1 MCLNIKGMQEEAL
14 FTSSWRTPAS
24 SSSWAGGT
32 STAPTGA
39 SAVPADSSIDDPV
52 TGGSAPTSR
61 VDSMAATSARGDGG
75 AGSHLSEVVCS
86 PSLSFS
92 SRTSS
97 PMPAEER
104 DLAAHTV
111 GTPRCTDQGAP
122 AA

>member
-39 SAVPADSSIDDPV
+39 SAVPADTSTDDPV
-52 TGGSAPTSR
+52 TGGSAPTST

-92 SRTSS
+92 SEDKFANAGGGERPCCSHSRYSS
-97 PMPAEER
+97 
-104 DLAAHTV
+104 LY
-111 GTPRCTDQGAP
+111 
-122 AA
+122 